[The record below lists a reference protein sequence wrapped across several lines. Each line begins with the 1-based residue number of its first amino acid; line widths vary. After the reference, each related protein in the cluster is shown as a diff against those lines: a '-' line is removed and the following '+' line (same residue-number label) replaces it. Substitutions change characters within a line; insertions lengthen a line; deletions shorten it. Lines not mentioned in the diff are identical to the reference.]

1 MSSDDLIIEEC
12 GEVRKCF
19 FTGLQVCRRDLD
31 FEIILEY
38 MVLCDRLCEKIKKLC
53 KLAVSADTKLCCAN
67 TINVLKLLKK
77 DFLFLFKT
85 KQEKYLVS
93 DECLKVRNF
102 MIDGLKICREDI
114 NQVDDYSDKCEN
126 FMVKVKILGDSV
138 AQSGGQKQACQET
151 LNLLQYLKADL
162 QILVVKRGGHLDDKS
177 VEWKIPN
184 LLSRMPSAPA

>member
-12 GEVRKCF
+12 GEVKKCV

-53 KLAVSADTKLCCAN
+53 ELAVSVDAQICCGN
-67 TINVLKLLKK
+67 TINVLELLKK

-93 DECLKVRNF
+93 DECLKVRNY

-114 NQVDDYSDKCEN
+114 NQVDHYSDKCEN
-126 FMVKVKILGDSV
+126 LIVKVSEN
-138 AQSGGQKQACQET
+138 SWC
-151 LNLLQYLKADL
+151 
-162 QILVVKRGGHLDDKS
+162 
-177 VEWKIPN
+177 
-184 LLSRMPSAPA
+184 